1 MGLDIDLGGGSDDDD
16 TDEGFDELLEFVE
29 SSLSFATSS
38 YNRSYLDRRISA
50 RMRRQRVDDYADY
63 QELLRED
70 EDEREELL
78 NALSVNVT
86 SFFRNPEVWE
96 SLREILADLSQ
107 SGRTNVWSAACSD
120 GREAYS
126 VAMLALDDDRIDA
139 GRLDI
144 LGTDIKPEILR
155 AARRGEYHAS
165 ETNDLEEQLEPLARN
180 DRYVARDGDTYRVAD
195 EVKELVSFR
204 KHDLVQESPPQTF
217 NLVICRNLFIYINKR
232 AKQAMFE
239 TLSSAVEPGGY
250 LTIGMT
256 ETVPAS
262 CRERFDPVEKR
273 LRIYRDSTDG
283 DGGDNGGGS
292 GSRSRSRSRSSTSR
306 SNSRSRSGSQS
317 RSGSTSRSTTRR

>member
-1 MGLDIDLGGGSDDDD
+1 MGLDIDLGDDTDDDD
-16 TDEGFDELLEFVE
+16 ADEGFEELLEFVE

-50 RMRRQRVDDYADY
+50 RMRRQRVDDYAAY
-63 QELLRED
+63 QELLED
-70 EDEREELL
+70 DEAEREELL

-96 SLREILADLSQ
+96 SLRDILADLSRA
-107 SGRTNVWSAACSD
+107 GPTNVWSAACSD

-139 GRLDI
+139 GSVDI

-165 ETNDLEEQLEPLARN
+165 ETNDLEEQLEPLARS
-180 DRYVARDGDTYRVAD
+180 DRYITREDDAYRVTD
-195 EVKELVSFR
+195 EVKDLVSFR
-204 KHDLVQESPPQTF
+204 KHDLVQESPPRTF
-217 NLVICRNLFIYINKR
+217 DLVICRNLFIYINKG
-232 AKQAMFE
+232 AKEAIFE

-256 ETVPAS
+256 ETVPGS
-262 CRERFDPVEKR
+262 CRDRFDPVEKR
-273 LRIYRDSTDG
+273 LRIYRDATGGDG
-283 DGGDNGGGS
+283 DGGS
-292 GSRSRSRSRSSTSR
+292 GRESRSRSASGSKSGSESTSR
-306 SNSRSRSGSQS
+306 T
-317 RSGSTSRSTTRR
+317 TSRR